1 MPGLQ
6 GIEKRGCNG
15 GKTCASLT
23 QCVLRQG
30 SAEISLLLCVILIL
44 DDGKNWN
51 YESKRDGTC
60 QAGISGATSN
70 VGSTQI
76 FLMGMTGRYLVNGIL
91 KIIAKIPLKQVCLN
105 LDFIIFI
112 YSGATAVTFL
122 RSLSLK
128 IVEKILVHI
137 WYAFKISRPA

>member
-1 MPGLQ
+1 MPDLQ
-6 GIEKRGCNG
+6 GIEERGCKG

-23 QCVLRQG
+23 RCVLRLG

-91 KIIAKIPLKQVCLN
+91 LFHAKDNRENSIKTVVFKLGFYYFYIYRSNSC
-105 LDFIIFI
+105 DF
-112 YSGATAVTFL
+112 L
-122 RSLSLK
+122 
-128 IVEKILVHI
+128 
-137 WYAFKISRPA
+137 